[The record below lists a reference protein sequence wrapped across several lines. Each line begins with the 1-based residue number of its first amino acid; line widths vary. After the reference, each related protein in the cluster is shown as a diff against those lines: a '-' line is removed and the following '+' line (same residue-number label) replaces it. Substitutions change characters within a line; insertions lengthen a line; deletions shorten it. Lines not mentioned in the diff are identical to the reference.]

1 MAEWDGRAWPR
12 GAIVIH
18 EGRVG
23 KLYTAPD
30 KQNKVRLEWVDG
42 SKSTFIPI
50 SELRR
55 AADSDWEEAKRED
68 DHHYEQQLAEQSVK
82 ALELRSGGAPPP
94 RGVDAAMALT
104 GEADLRVAFDMLDER
119 SEGALD
125 RSQARNWLRCAGW
138 CLPDEELDEMLTS
151 ISGPGCLSRSG
162 VQHGRTKWG
171 LKNLMEVIHQNR
183 HRENSSVEALQ
194 NALRRLAHSRG
205 KIQRDRLVEYTTQDH
220 DLTEVNLNEV
230 LASLGLASANTLDVD
245 TLALRMLERVC
256 SPPSVL
262 DMNNF
267 GR

>member
-1 MAEWDGRAWPR
+1 
-12 GAIVIH
+12 
-18 EGRVG
+18 
-23 KLYTAPD
+23 
-30 KQNKVRLEWVDG
+30 
-42 SKSTFIPI
+42 
-50 SELRR
+50 
-55 AADSDWEEAKRED
+55 
-68 DHHYEQQLAEQSVK
+68 
-82 ALELRSGGAPPP
+82 
-94 RGVDAAMALT
+94 MALT

-151 ISGPGCLSRSG
+151 ISGPGCLSRCG
-162 VQHGRTKWG
+162 AQHGRTKWG